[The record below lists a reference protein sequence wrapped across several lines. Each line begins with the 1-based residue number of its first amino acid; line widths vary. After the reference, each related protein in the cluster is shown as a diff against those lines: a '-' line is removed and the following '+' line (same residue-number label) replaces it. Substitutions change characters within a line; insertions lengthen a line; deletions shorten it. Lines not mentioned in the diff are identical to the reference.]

1 MMRYSRNMNMISDDE
16 NSKLKTFTVAIIGCG
31 GLGGYV
37 IEMLARLGIGHLICI
52 DGDTFDQSNWNRQ
65 LLSNEQNLNQSKA
78 ETAVKHIGEI
88 NSEIKVSSYNM
99 YLDES
104 NAEILKECDVIVDAV
119 DSIDTKLMIETLAEL
134 YNKPLVY
141 GAIAGWYGQLCTI
154 LPGDQILKSVYRSK
168 KSIEKNLGNPSF
180 TPATVASMQV
190 AEVLKLLLNK
200 GELLRHKMLFIDLLT
215 HDYEIIEF
223 NQKASI

>member
-1 MMRYSRNMNMISDDE
+1 MRYSRNMNMLSEEE
-16 NSKLKTFTVAIIGCG
+16 NKKLKEFTVAVVGCG

-65 LLSNEQNLNQSKA
+65 MLSNEQNLNQYKAEAAATRVFQINSDVQTSSYIVYLDKSKA
-78 ETAVKHIGEI
+78 DI
-88 NSEIKVSSYNM
+88 
-99 YLDES
+99 LES
-104 NAEILKECDVIVDAV
+104 CDVIVDAV
-119 DSIDTKLMIETLAEL
+119 DNIDTKLMLESLAEL

-141 GAIAGWYGQLCTI
+141 GAIAGWYGQLCSI